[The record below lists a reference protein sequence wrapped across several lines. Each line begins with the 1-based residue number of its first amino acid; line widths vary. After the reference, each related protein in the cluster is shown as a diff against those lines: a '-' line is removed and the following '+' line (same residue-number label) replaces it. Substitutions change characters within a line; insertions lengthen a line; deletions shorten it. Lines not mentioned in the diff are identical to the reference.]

1 MLLLQPQNTE
11 ILGGAVQE
19 LCEELNKLQM
29 NRKSKREPS
38 VRPEDII
45 QPPTKRAAYPSI
57 TGTQPVRSNSTN
69 SLIDQDSSTDTA
81 EKLQPVSSVSNYFHK
96 TPKLLK
102 HNSPA
107 TSTSHTQDFSRRKS
121 DSSTELVVDLVDES
135 PSEDYMDMS
144 SVKAG
149 AYPRTP
155 PVSYIQESEDGLIDD
170 EEVGAF
176 LASVESDSTNFSSV
190 KKEQSSTT
198 ADIEPSGVVDLEFLV
213 DQRSTNTK
221 QYTTRI
227 RVK

>member
-1 MLLLQPQNTE
+1 MS
-11 ILGGAVQE
+11 A
-19 LCEELNKLQM
+19 
-29 NRKSKREPS
+29 
-38 VRPEDII
+38 
-45 QPPTKRAAYPSI
+45 
-57 TGTQPVRSNSTN
+57 
-69 SLIDQDSSTDTA
+69 
-81 EKLQPVSSVSNYFHK
+81 VSNYFHK

-135 PSEDYMDMS
+135 PSEDYNNSKDFMDTS